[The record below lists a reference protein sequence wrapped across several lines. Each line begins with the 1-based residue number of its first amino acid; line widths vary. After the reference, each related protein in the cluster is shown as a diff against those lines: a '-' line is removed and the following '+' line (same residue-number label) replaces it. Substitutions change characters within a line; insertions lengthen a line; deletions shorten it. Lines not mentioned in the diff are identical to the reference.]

1 MNNHL
6 STQPHQ
12 TFFNT
17 TRHLLLVFIYL
28 FFFEIMTELEG
39 GPLVFL
45 IRRPIRQLA
54 FVTVCASEQFLKEE
68 KSKTTQNK
76 INVILP

>member
-1 MNNHL
+1 
-6 STQPHQ
+6 
-12 TFFNT
+12 
-17 TRHLLLVFIYL
+17 
-28 FFFEIMTELEG
+28 MTELEG
-39 GPLVFL
+39 RPLVFL

>member
-54 FVTVCASEQFLKEE
+54 L
-68 KSKTTQNK
+68 
-76 INVILP
+76 